1 MSTGLS
7 RLSVASVLLAALV
20 MHASMTL
27 AQPVPPPK
35 LPPPTVPPP
44 LPDVASD
51 PELEPQVTI
60 IRRETETVE
69 EVRINGEL
77 RYIRVTPLAGRSY
90 FLVPDLNG
98 QTYIRYDSLPSGLK
112 VPMWLLFSW

>member
-1 MSTGLS
+1 MSSASS
-7 RLSVASVLLAALV
+7 RVKFAAALFV
-20 MHASMTL
+20 AMFVHASITF
-27 AQPVPPPK
+27 AQPATPPK
-35 LPPPTVPPP
+35 LPPPTLPPP
-44 LPDVASD
+44 LPNLASD

-77 RYIRVTPLAGRSY
+77 RYLRVTPLTGRSY
-90 FLVPDLNG
+90 FLVPDTNG

>member
-1 MSTGLS
+1 MSGGSSWVKFALAFA
-7 RLSVASVLLAALV
+7 VALFA
-20 MHASMTL
+20 HATIVL
-27 AQPVPPPK
+27 AQPVPPPR
-35 LPPPTVPPP
+35 LPPPSVPPP
-44 LPDVASD
+44 LPDLASD

-69 EVRINGEL
+69 EVRVNGEL
-77 RYIRVTPLAGRSY
+77 RYVRVTPLTGRPY
-90 FLVPDLNG
+90 FLVPDTNG